1 MKKIEQI
8 IEKVIEPVTKRNE
21 VELVDVQY
29 NKLNK
34 WVLRVFID
42 KEGGVE
48 LSDCRK
54 VSTELKELL
63 KEMNFTP
70 HDYFLEVSSPGLDR
84 VLKKE
89 KDFKRFLMRKVK
101 LTTYKPINN
110 QRHFEVKLIGC
121 EKGIIEIEKEQ
132 GECIKIP
139 LEEISSARLVLEI

>member
-1 MKKIEQI
+1 MKKIEEI
-8 IEKVIEPVTKRNE
+8 IEKVIEPVAKRNE

-29 NKLNK
+29 HKLNK
-34 WVLRVFID
+34 WVLRVFVD

-48 LSDCRK
+48 LSDCQK

-63 KEMNFTP
+63 KEMDFTP

-89 KDFKRFLMRKVK
+89 KDFRRFLMRKVK
-101 LTTYKPINN
+101 ITTYKPMNG

-121 EKGIIEIEKEQ
+121 EKGIIEIEKEE

-139 LEEISSARLVLEI
+139 LEEISSARLVFEI

>member
-1 MKKIEQI
+1 MKKIEEI

-29 NKLNK
+29 HKLNK

-48 LSDCRK
+48 LSDCQK

-63 KEMNFTP
+63 KEMDFTP

-89 KDFKRFLMRKVK
+89 KDFRRFLMRKVK
-101 LTTYKPINN
+101 ITTYKPIND

-121 EKGIIEIEKEQ
+121 EKGIIEIEKEE

-139 LEEISSARLVLEI
+139 LEGISSARLVFEI

>member
-1 MKKIEQI
+1 VKKIEEI

-29 NKLNK
+29 HKLNK

-48 LSDCRK
+48 LSDCQK

-63 KEMNFTP
+63 KEMDFTP

-89 KDFKRFLMRKVK
+89 KDFRRFLMRKVK
-101 LTTYKPINN
+101 ITTYKPIND

-121 EKGIIEIEKEQ
+121 EKGIIEIEKEE

-139 LEEISSARLVLEI
+139 LEEISSSRLVFEI

>member
-1 MKKIEQI
+1 MKKIEEI

-29 NKLNK
+29 HKLNK

-48 LSDCRK
+48 LSDCQK

-63 KEMNFTP
+63 KEMDFTP

-89 KDFKRFLMRKVK
+89 KDFRRFLMRKVK
-101 LTTYKPINN
+101 ITTYKPIND

-121 EKGIIEIEKEQ
+121 EKGIIEIEKEE

-139 LEEISSARLVLEI
+139 LEEISRARLVFEI